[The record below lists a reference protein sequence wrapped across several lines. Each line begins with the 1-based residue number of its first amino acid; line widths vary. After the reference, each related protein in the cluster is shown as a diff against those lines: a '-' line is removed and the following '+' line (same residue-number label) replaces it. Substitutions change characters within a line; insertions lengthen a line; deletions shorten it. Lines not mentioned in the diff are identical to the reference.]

1 MMWSDKLLEFEQATC
16 FLELKSKLDFVLI
29 HTARFSLWEMTYIIK
44 SFITFR
50 KIHLSLDAADTIS
63 AKIFG
68 IVLYF
73 DINIINVQ
81 FKKWLYLLIY
91 INTIVVITTQWSE
104 THNLPKSEFK
114 IIKGLS
120 SF

>member
-1 MMWSDKLLEFEQATC
+1 MMWSDKLLELEHTTF

-63 AKIFG
+63 AKIFC

-81 FKKWLYLLIY
+81 FKKMVIF
-91 INTIVVITTQWSE
+91 TIVVITTQWSE